1 MDRLIELHDEWKDCW
16 VIAKRVTKTAE
27 QTDVYDSYY
36 YDTLTDLEVAR
47 RNIID
52 YIEENENIDIE
63 DIEDD
68 DVYLNIKS
76 VIEN

>member
-16 VIAKRVTKTAE
+16 AIVKRVTNAAE

-36 YDTLTDLEVAR
+36 YNALTDLEVAR

-52 YIEENENIDIE
+52 YIEENEDIDIE

-76 VIEN
+76 IIEN